1 MHRVIHVTALL
12 ALLACGACG
21 CSRKSADTSSVD
33 TRESAGGQL
42 MRLSC
47 ASTTY
52 RVRADQVD
60 SDVNDACGRVKKSAE
75 ALRAYRATIARFTC
89 QEGDGHIVLSVLA
102 PRDQFDDYDKNCQQ
116 YLTAKEAFRN
126 HTSDF
131 AAHQSASRE
140 FTTRNNEL
148 VRKRSEE
155 DNALFHQRQADQA
168 SLNTLIRNR
177 GGSIEITN

>member
-1 MHRVIHVTALL
+1 MHRFTHMITLL
-12 ALLACGACG
+12 ALVACAAGG
-21 CSRKSADTSSVD
+21 CSRKSAGTSSTD

-42 MRLSC
+42 SQLTC
-47 ASTTY
+47 ASRTY

-60 SDVNDACGRVKKSAE
+60 SEVNDACERVKKSAE

-89 QEGDGHIVLSVLA
+89 QESDGHIVLSLLA

-116 YLTAKEAFRN
+116 YLTAKDAFRN
-126 HTSDF
+126 RTIDI

-148 VRKRSEE
+148 ARKRSEG